1 MTDEERE
8 LLLAQAF
15 ADVLD
20 AGARGP
26 EAAAIPAP
34 PELAGELQTLAEI
47 DRALDPSVLP
57 DRLSGHA
64 IATEIGSG
72 GMGRVLLATDEALGR
87 KVAIKTLAARYADNP
102 ELRARFM
109 AEARAMARLSHPNI
123 VRIYSLGPADEPPH
137 FVMEYVEGAPLH
149 RAALPLALEQRA
161 EMMRKVALAAHFLH
175 ERGIVHRDLKPGNI
189 LVGPDLEP
197 KLLDFG
203 LALDQGARER
213 FSSTGDSPGTPEYFS
228 PEQARGARDL
238 DARSDVFSLGAILY
252 ELLTGELPFHGDDK
266 AGLLRSIGQDDP
278 ALPRRR
284 DPKIPIDLQNIC
296 LKALEK
302 DPAQR
307 YRSARDMADDL
318 GRFLAHEPVLAEPG
332 AYSRLIGGQVS
343 EHLHHLEGWR
353 HDQIISN
360 EEYGGLRKRYER
372 LLEREDAWI
381 LAARRLT
388 LPQVTLYLGAWIL
401 AVAVALLTF
410 FPLSHL
416 ARAPK
421 IAIAW
426 AALAP
431 TAWMGIRTWRRGYRR
446 ASIAYLLAC
455 CLIVPAATL
464 VTLEETGLFTKMGSF
479 FKPGLLTDAG
489 LFTHF
494 TQGLKDIELY
504 GRLNPD
510 QPATNAQ
517 FWWALLAGLPVCWWL
532 RRFTRA
538 PVFSLMFSTTAA
550 LFLMATLLRLGVLQY
565 FSENTIKGDF
575 FFYLLPCAAL
585 FMAAGF
591 LLERRKMPD
600 DSQYFYPFAVAF
612 AFAALSGLSACHKP
626 WADKLGA
633 WLPWTHGQIEYL
645 FMGNAVAYFILG
657 RICDRSA
664 FPQVRKM
671 GRSFRFAI
679 PGHVM
684 TSLWLLSFTDY
695 AKANRT
701 EALALTWLLPAAALV
716 FVFASIPRQMKNF
729 LVSGL
734 VFLAIGIYR
743 LQDLVFKQRSLWP
756 VALLACGLGLMLAAT
771 NYAPLR
777 VALRRIGKR

>member
-1 MTDEERE
+1 MTDEEGE
-8 LLLAQAF
+8 KLLAQAF
-15 ADVLD
+15 ADLLD
-20 AGARGP
+20 HGVRS
-26 EAAAIPAP
+26 PAP
-34 PELAGELQTLAEI
+34 PELAGEIEALAEI
-47 DRALDPSVLP
+47 DRALDPAVLP
-57 DRLSGHA
+57 ERLSGHR

-87 KVAIKTLAARYADNP
+87 KVAIKTLAPRYADDP
-102 ELRARFM
+102 ALRARFM

-149 RAALPLALEQRA
+149 RAALPLTFEQRA
-161 EMMRKVALAAHFLH
+161 ELMRKVALAAHFLH

-203 LALDQGARER
+203 LALDQGSRER
-213 FSSTGDSPGTPEYFS
+213 FSSAGEAPGTPEYFS
-228 PEQARGARDL
+228 PEQARGAQDL

-252 ELLTGELPFHGDDK
+252 ELLTGELPFHAEDK
-266 AGLLRSIGQDDP
+266 AGLLRSIGTEDP

-296 LKALEK
+296 LKAMEK

-318 GRFLAHEPVLAEPG
+318 GRFLAREPVLAEPG

-343 EHLHHLEGWR
+343 EHLDDLEGWR
-353 HDQIISN
+353 RDQIVSS
-360 EEYGGLRKRYER
+360 EEYVGLRKRYER

-381 LAARRLT
+381 LSARRLT

-401 AVAVALLTF
+401 AVAAALLTF
-410 FPLSHL
+410 FPFASL
-416 ARAPK
+416 AGFPK
-421 IAIAW
+421 VAIAW

-431 TAWMGIRTWRRGYRR
+431 AAWMGIRTWRRGYRR
-446 ASIAYLLAC
+446 VSIGYLLAC
-455 CLIVPAATL
+455 CLIVPAAAL
-464 VTLEETGLFTKMGSF
+464 VTLEETGLFTRT
-479 FKPGLLTDAG
+479 GLFIKTGLFTDAG

-494 TQGLKDIELY
+494 TQGLEDIELDK
-504 GRLNPD
+504 RLD
-510 QPATNAQ
+510 LRQHATNAQ

-532 RRFTRA
+532 RRFSRA

-550 LFLMATLLRLGVLQY
+550 LFSMATLLRLGVLQY
-565 FSENTIKGDF
+565 VRGDSIKGDF
-575 FFYLLPCAAL
+575 FYYLLPCAAL
-585 FMAAGF
+585 FMVAGL
-591 LLERRKMPD
+591 LLERRKMTD

-612 AFAALSGLSACHKP
+612 TLAALSGLAINQETWTNFLRDHYP
-626 WADKLGA
+626 WK
-633 WLPWTHGQIEYL
+633 WTHGQIEYL
-645 FMGNAVAYFILG
+645 FMANAVAYFILD
-657 RICDRSA
+657 RICDRSS
-664 FPQVRKM
+664 FPQVRSVGKA
-671 GRSFRFAI
+671 FRFAI

-684 TSLWLLSFTDY
+684 TSLWCLSFSDY
-695 AKANRT
+695 AKAGSL
-701 EALALTWLLPAAALV
+701 EASVLEWLLPVTALI

-743 LQDLVFKQRSLWP
+743 LQDQQFKERPLWP
-756 VALLACGLGLMLAAT
+756 IGLLACGLGLMLAAT

-777 VALRRIGKR
+777 VALRRLRQRAAR